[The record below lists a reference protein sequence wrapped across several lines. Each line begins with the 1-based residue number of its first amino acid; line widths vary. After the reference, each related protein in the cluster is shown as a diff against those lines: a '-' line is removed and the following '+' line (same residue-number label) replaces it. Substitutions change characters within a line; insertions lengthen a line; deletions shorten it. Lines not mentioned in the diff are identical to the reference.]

1 MSHKIED
8 IDIKINIINIENFN
22 PNDIKIDKRPYKNIL
37 IYYIGYVKIKK
48 YLKVYSVNPLYL
60 IFRYVNGSFEEI
72 NKNRHLTLVSTNESK
87 EKIKKYGELWSKI
100 RHLIRTI
107 TKNLTVMIKNT
118 WKSNLIHRMSSL

>member
-72 NKNRHLTLVSTNESK
+72 NKNRHLTLVSANESK

-118 WKSNLIHRMSSL
+118 